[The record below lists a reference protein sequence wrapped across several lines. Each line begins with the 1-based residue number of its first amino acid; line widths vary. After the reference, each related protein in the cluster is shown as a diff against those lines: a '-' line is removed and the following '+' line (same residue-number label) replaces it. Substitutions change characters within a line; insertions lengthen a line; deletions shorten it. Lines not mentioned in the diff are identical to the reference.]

1 LERLSGRLEPPGYIS
16 AAACLVSCLFPDTGM
31 PRVVLNRKKEITV
44 TTSTLL
50 IILVVVLLVGGGG
63 WGWSRRSR

>member
-1 LERLSGRLEPPGYIS
+1 LRLSGS
-16 AAACLVSCLFPDTGM
+16 VSGELSVSGHGDVS
-31 PRVVLNRKKEITV
+31 VVLNRKKEITV